1 MTAVFMA
8 KQTKRNSR
16 LVHRKCKK
24 FLSVHKHKISTH
36 DLITKIDAIAFFC
49 TVVIT
54 VPQLKYFFKFSM
66 AMLIR
71 KYAKNGLIFLNW
83 WCIYQTILIIFT
95 QHALYWPIQL
105 QVITLILA
113 GFVYQC
119 LLYDEILLIITYNS
133 KINNE

>member
-1 MTAVFMA
+1 MTTVFMA

-16 LVHRKCKK
+16 LVHWKCKK

-71 KYAKNGLIFLNW
+71 KYAKKWINFWIGGVFITPYYRFLRSMLFIDQHSCYNYSYCNRFWLSMPILW
-83 WCIYQTILIIFT
+83 WNIDYYI
-95 QHALYWPIQL
+95 
-105 QVITLILA
+105 
-113 GFVYQC
+113 
-119 LLYDEILLIITYNS
+119 
-133 KINNE
+133 